1 MQAAPPRPATILA
14 AFTAA
19 VFTSA
24 LLLFAVQPMFTRL
37 VLPTLGGSPAVWSVA
52 MVFFQATLLGGYLYA
67 HLLARVQSRAIPVAI
82 HLVVMVVA
90 GVVWLPLS
98 IASGWGDP
106 PERHAAI
113 WLIGLFAV
121 SIGPPFLALSANNSL
136 LQAWFVRTGHPD
148 GKDPYFLYAAS
159 NAGSFLALLSY
170 PILVEPNLALHTQT
184 LIWTV
189 GFGLLFVMIAGCGLL
204 MLRSPV
210 TIETASEAE
219 DAPPVA
225 PGRFGIWVFLAAV
238 PSGLLV
244 AVTAHISTDIAAAP
258 LLWVIPLSLYL
269 LTFVLVF
276 ARHVLLPHR
285 VVMVIQPLALVG
297 LIALMAWPPS
307 NYLAALAGH
316 LTAFFVIALACH
328 GELARQRPPSQ
339 RLTTF
344 YLALALGG
352 MIGGLFAGLVAP
364 NVFSWIAEYPILIVL
379 AALCRPF
386 PATRLKPRWEWL
398 IWGAIVVAAAAA
410 LIPASREWLPQT
422 QKTTDMLTYATIAI
436 AFGGAL
442 LAYDPP
448 KLAVAIA
455 VALIMI
461 RLSPTDEHHVHTA
474 RSFFG
479 VYKVFDT
486 SDGRFR
492 VLQNGTTIHGAQ
504 MLKDADGKLVEGR
517 PKQLTYYAPGFGME
531 QTITAVRKRKG
542 APISVAIVGL
552 GTATLTCYRE
562 PGDDWTVFEIDVVM
576 IGLSRDSGL
585 FDYLR
590 DCAPQVPIVV
600 GDARRMLARQPD
612 GRFDVI
618 LLDAFSSDTIPIH
631 LITRDAMALFKRKL
645 APHGVVVMHVSNRY
659 LELSSVV
666 AGIAAA
672 NGLRSWESHGEN
684 GGADDFEYVFTS
696 DVVIAAER
704 ADDIGELAE
713 SKDFVPSLP
722 DPAQRVWTD
731 DYSNIIGAVWR
742 K

>member
-1 MQAAPPRPATILA
+1 
-14 AFTAA
+14 
-19 VFTSA
+19 V
-24 LLLFAVQPMFTRL
+24 
-37 VLPTLGGSPAVWSVA
+37 
-52 MVFFQATLLGGYLYA
+52 
-67 HLLARVQSRAIPVAI
+67 
-82 HLVVMVVA
+82 
-90 GVVWLPLS
+90 
-98 IASGWGDP
+98 
-106 PERHAAI
+106 
-113 WLIGLFAV
+113 
-121 SIGPPFLALSANNSL
+121 
-136 LQAWFVRTGHPD
+136 
-148 GKDPYFLYAAS
+148 
-159 NAGSFLALLSY
+159 
-170 PILVEPNLALHTQT
+170 
-184 LIWTV
+184 
-189 GFGLLFVMIAGCGLL
+189 LFVMIAGCGLL
-204 MLRSPV
+204 MLRAPV
-210 TIETASEAE
+210 PAEAASEAE
-219 DAPPVA
+219 DAPPIA
-225 PGRFGIWVFLAAV
+225 PGRFGMWVFIAAV

-276 ARHVLLPHR
+276 ARRALLPHR
-285 VVMVIQPLALVG
+285 LVMAIQPLALVG
-297 LIALMAWPPS
+297 LIALMALPPS
-307 NYLAALAGH
+307 NYLLALAGH
-316 LTAFFVIALACH
+316 LAAFFVIALACH

-344 YLALALGG
+344 YLAMALGG

-386 PATRLKPRWEWL
+386 QAMRLKPHWEWL
-398 IWGAIVVAAAAA
+398 MWGAIMVAAAVA
-410 LIPASREWLPQT
+410 IVPTTRGWLPQT

-448 KLAVAIA
+448 TLAIAIA
-455 VALIMI
+455 VALVMV

-486 SDGRFR
+486 ADSRFR
-492 VLQNGTTIHGAQ
+492 VLQNGSTIHGAQ
-504 MLKDADGKLVEGR
+504 PLRDADGKPIESHP

-531 QTITAVRKRKG
+531 HTITAVRKRKG

-562 PGDDWTVFEIDVVM
+562 PGDDWRIFEIDVVM

-600 GDARRMLARQPD
+600 GDARRMLAREPD

-631 LITRDAMALFKRKL
+631 LITRDAMAMFKRKL

-684 GGADDFEYVFTS
+684 GGADDYEYVFTS
-696 DVVIAAER
+696 DVVIAAES
-704 ADDIGELAE
+704 AADIGELAE
-713 SKDFVPSLP
+713 SKDFVQSLP
-722 DPAQRVWTD
+722 DPNQRVWTD
-731 DYSNIIGAVWR
+731 DYCNIVGAVWR